1 MIKVCGM
8 RDEQNV
14 KELAALNPHA
24 IGFIFHQASPRYAGE
39 VLSNKTKAA
48 MEKIPLKTGVFVHT
62 KRDKIIALL
71 HKNELNTAQL
81 HGAYNA
87 DDCAHIRSKGY
98 FVVKNIPLDESF
110 DPQICD
116 QFLPYVDYFLF
127 DTKTASHGGS
137 GMTYDRKLLER
148 YKAEKPFF
156 ISGGIDLNES
166 IALKN
171 FHHPSFT
178 GIDINSRFEIS
189 PGIKNIKTLKSL
201 FHHINCPLK

>member
-1 MIKVCGM
+1 M

-14 KELAALNPHA
+14 KDLAALKPHA
-24 IGFIFHQASPRYAGE
+24 IGFIFHPDSPRYAGD
-39 VLSNKTKAA
+39 VLSDKTIAA
-48 MEKIPLKTGVFVHT
+48 MEKIPLKTGVFVHEQS
-62 KRDKIIALL
+62 DKIIELL
-71 HKNELNTAQL
+71 NKNELNTAQL
-81 HGAYNA
+81 HGAYDA
-87 DDCAHIRSKGY
+87 DDCAHIQSKGY
-98 FVVKNIPLDESF
+98 FVIKNIPLDESF

-116 QFLPYVDYFLF
+116 QFLPFVDYFLF

-137 GMTYDRKLLER
+137 GMTNDRKLLER

-171 FHHPSFT
+171 FHNHSFT

-189 PGIKNIKTLKSL
+189 PGIKNIQTLKIL
-201 FHHINCPLK
+201 FQHINSH